1 MNDVENLF
9 AQIATTFS
17 IVRGTQEPVSS
28 WKQRILYSFCG
39 RTGYAAL
46 WDANGADVSIKSVR
60 LRMERILCS
69 CVEVYPETE
78 DLMGTERFKEIYKI
92 CEAAGLFYHRA
103 YHVRPAVFSAA
114 SVGEITFLRGES
126 PHECVYVS
134 GIGGYRR
141 RSSEVHEGNIYRMFQ
156 MEEMM
161 LSLYWEQVTKGREWV
176 SVLYSDN
183 MEFLREE
190 NPNQYGY
197 WQRRPNTHGNI
208 SLLWQGKEGGR
219 SLYFYH
225 CEGNDLLVSG
235 PLSPWMTAEYRHLAN
250 ACLFVRG
257 TLPPIRY
264 RLDGELV
271 YMHLGYLLPRSEENF
286 LKLYSW
292 EADGNKSDFF
302 RICTR
307 EVFEAVRVIF
317 AARGFSF
324 EEE

>member
-60 LRMERILCS
+60 LGMERILCS

>member
-1 MNDVENLF
+1 MNDVEDLF

-134 GIGGYRR
+134 GIGSYRR
-141 RSSEVHEGNIYRMFQ
+141 RESGAHEGNIYRMFQ
-156 MEEMM
+156 MVEMP
-161 LSLYWEQVTKGREWV
+161 LPLYWEQVTKGREWR
-176 SVLYSDN
+176 SALYSDD
-183 MEFLREE
+183 MEFLREHS
-190 NPNQYGY
+190 PNQYGY

-235 PLSPWMTAEYRHLAN
+235 PLPPWMTAEHRHLAN

-257 TLPPIRY
+257 TLPPVRY
-264 RLDGELV
+264 HLDGELV
-271 YMHLGYLLPRSEENF
+271 HIHLGYLMPRSEENF

-292 EADGNKSDFF
+292 GADGNNSDFL

>member
-1 MNDVENLF
+1 MNDVEDLF